1 MLLLLS
7 LSLPSASVPVSAC
20 DDDSPPFRPTYPP
33 RATLDDD
40 GFLCQTCQAFME
52 VAYQSSQNAT
62 TMADLL
68 TVLKGACASLGG
80 LDTLACDLAVT
91 EIVKVMPGLPA
102 KLYSAGIYTPQ
113 ILCSALGA
121 CSVNCCKDNS
131 PSQVHLAAA
140 AVGARAGTAMLVTW
154 MTADNTT
161 GAGSVRYGQSAGA
174 LTQSADA
181 ALSTYTNGGWVG
193 AIHIATMDAL
203 TPDVE
208 YYYQVGSDAGGW
220 SPVRSFTPYGPS
232 LPAGFRFAVVGDM
245 GAERTYS
252 AGHQDYINFAS
263 SAKAPPEVKIETVI
277 HAGDIGYADG
287 YMERWDEL
295 FNAMEPT
302 AATMPYMVCPG
313 NHEAVD
319 QFTSYN
325 RRLPMPAAASNATA
339 TDARYYS
346 WDAGCVHFVSLSSES
361 VLNGPEIDDA
371 QIEWLK
377 ADLAAFA
384 PRRAAAMAQRAA
396 EPWGPAA
403 TQCTLSAP
411 SFLIVYMHR
420 PMYCSTGGKQ
430 GAQRCG
436 QQAPY
441 LRGLVEDIFVQFGV
455 DLVYSGHVHAYERT
469 APVVNGTADAR
480 GPVYLMNGSG
490 GNREGETNTWNPDT
504 PSYSLVRQG
513 RYGMGALTVLNAT
526 ALDWQWFFQ
535 TDLADAAADFSIP
548 KPTDHVVFRART
560 Q

>member
-1 MLLLLS
+1 MVRPALLTLRPALIA
-7 LSLPSASVPVSAC
+7 PAC
-20 DDDSPPFRPTYPP
+20 
-33 RATLDDD
+33 A
-40 GFLCQTCQAFME
+40 QTEWAA
-52 VAYQSSQNAT
+52 VRLAGWL
-62 TMADLL
+62 ADLGF
-68 TVLKGACASLGG
+68 VFSFSLY
-80 LDTLACDLAVT
+80 
-91 EIVKVMPGLPA
+91 PGPA
-102 KLYSAGIYTPQ
+102 
-113 ILCSALGA
+113 
-121 CSVNCCKDNS
+121 
-131 PSQVHLAAA
+131 
-140 AVGARAGTAMLVTW
+140 
-154 MTADNTT
+154 
-161 GAGSVRYGQSAGA
+161 
-174 LTQSADA
+174 
-181 ALSTYTNGGWVG
+181 
-193 AIHIATMDAL
+193 
-203 TPDVE
+203 
-208 YYYQVGSDAGGW
+208 
-220 SPVRSFTPYGPS
+220 
-232 LPAGFRFAVVGDM
+232 
-245 GAERTYS
+245 
-252 AGHQDYINFAS
+252 
-263 SAKAPPEVKIETVI
+263 
-277 HAGDIGYADG
+277 
-287 YMERWDEL
+287 EL

-455 DLVYSGHVHAYERT
+455 DLVYSGHVHASAHSPPLVAPVIGRGRRKRALARVAGLRFAPSMLKPCLSSLLCSGLFFSSFSVVRSYERT

-504 PSYSLVRQG
+504 PSCTIPAQPPAQAHASLHAHAHCNTMHTSCAHARRSLPCAPCCLLFIFLCADSLVRQG